1 MFGKTVIKTIIYRVG
16 SLGLSFA
23 LLYWFTG
30 NITFSG
36 QLSIIQMIAS
46 TVFYYCYEKLWEKN
60 GIIKL
65 FVQSQLKKMKAK
77 NNGRTI
83 QTKK

>member
-16 SLGLSFA
+16 SLGLSFI
-23 LLYWFTG
+23 LLYLFTG

-46 TVFYYCYEKLWEKN
+46 TIFYYAYEKLWEKD
-60 GIIKL
+60 GAIKL
-65 FVQSQLKKMKAK
+65 FVQAQLKKMKVK
-77 NNGRTI
+77 NRGTV
-83 QTKK
+83 QTKN